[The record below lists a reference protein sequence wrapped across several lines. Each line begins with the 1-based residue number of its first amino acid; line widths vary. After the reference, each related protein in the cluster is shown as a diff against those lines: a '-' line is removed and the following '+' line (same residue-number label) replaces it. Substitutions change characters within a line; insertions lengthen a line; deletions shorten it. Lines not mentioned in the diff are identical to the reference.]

1 MTTRRLDIG
10 GRGIDRAR
18 PVAFTFAGHA
28 FEGYEGDTL
37 ASALLANGIDVVCAS
52 PILGRPR
59 GVFSAGVEEPCAFV
73 EVTAPRFE
81 PIMPAT
87 AVRLVDELVAEGR
100 PGVGR
105 LPADDVGAPAADHR
119 HLHVETIVIGA
130 GIAGLRAAVE
140 AARAGD
146 RVLLADER
154 HWLGGTA
161 SPSDLV
167 DGEPAPAW
175 IDATTAELAEAPEAR
190 VLTEATALGI
200 YDDGY
205 VVLYERSVP
214 VARVWHVRAGRVV
227 VATGAHER
235 PIAFADDDRPGTM
248 LASSARLYADRF
260 GVLPGTRAVVFTTN
274 HSGHDAAL
282 ALADLGLEIGSIL
295 DVGEGGPASDRARA
309 AGIDVRNGWAVTGTD
324 GDPRISSVHATG
336 PGGAA

>member
-1 MTTRRLDIG
+1 MTSRRFEAG

-18 PVAFTFAGHA
+18 PVAFTFDGRPY
-28 FEGYEGDTL
+28 EGVEGDTL
-37 ASALLANGIDVVCAS
+37 ASALLANGIDVVCPS

-81 PIMPAT
+81 PIVPAT
-87 AVRLVDELVAEGR
+87 AVRLVDGLVAAGR

-105 LPADDVGAPAADHR
+105 LPADDAGATPADHR

-130 GIAGLRAAVE
+130 GIAGLRSAVE

-146 RVLLADER
+146 RVLLVDER

-161 SPSDLV
+161 TGSDVV
-167 DGEPAPAW
+167 DDQPALEW
-175 IDATTAELAEAPEAR
+175 IALAAGELADEPEVR

-205 VVLYERSVP
+205 VVVYERSVP
-214 VARVWHVRAGRVV
+214 VARVWRVRAGRVV
-227 VATGAHER
+227 VAAGAHER
-235 PIAFADDDRPGTM
+235 PVAFADDDRPGTM

-260 GVLPGTRAVVFTTN
+260 GVLSGARAVVFTTN

-282 ALADLGLEIGSIL
+282 ALADAGLQIAAIL
-295 DVGEGGPASDRARA
+295 DVGVSGPASDRSRST
-309 AGIDVRNGWAVTGTD
+309 GIDDVTVS
-324 GDPRISSVHATG
+324 P
-336 PGGAA
+336 